1 MPFGDGTGP
10 RGMGPMTGWGTG
22 YCTGFNRPGIAG
34 LAYGRSWFGFNRGRG
49 RGMGRGMGMGG
60 GIMPLS
66 TSAPQSSGT
75 EQEIEALKAQSQALA
90 EQLAGIQQRIEELGE
105 KER

>member
-10 RGMGPMTGWGTG
+10 RGMGPMTGRGAG
-22 YCTGFNRPGIAG
+22 YCTGFTVPRFSGPAF
-34 LAYGRSWFGFNRGRG
+34 GRGWFGFNRGRG
-49 RGMGRGMGMGG
+49 RGIGRGMGMGG